1 MVNKKM
7 IPRIE
12 SGIPGFDELT
22 SSNDGTGGI
31 PENTATLIYGP
42 PKTGKSIFTNQFTYK
57 GLTNEEPCLYIT
69 TDNGYKQFKT
79 NMDEFNW
86 PIEKYLDY
94 NTLYLIDTISDV
106 SQGKPSQSESYIP
119 SYINNP
125 TDIMVKVGSGVNY
138 ISKNNQRFRSV
149 IDSATTLL
157 AYNENMLIIRVLKAY
172 LMRVNEAG
180 GTPIIAY
187 TQESADSIV
196 EMMLKS
202 MVDNIIQLDGENMYI
217 EAMKGIGKR
226 SSPYQIRDSGIT
238 L

>member
-1 MVNKKM
+1 M
-7 IPRIE
+7 IPKIE
-12 SGIPGFDELT
+12 SGISGFDELT
-22 SSNDGTGGI
+22 RSNDGTGGI

-42 PKTGKSIFTNQFTYK
+42 SKTGKSIFTNQFTYK
-57 GLTNEEPCLYIT
+57 GLINEEPCLYIT

-86 PIEKYLDY
+86 SIVEYLD
-94 NTLYLIDTISDV
+94 NNSLYLIDTISEI
-106 SQGKPSQSESYIP
+106 SEEKPSQSESYIQ

-125 TDIMVKVGSGVNY
+125 TDIMVKVGSGINY
-138 ISKNNQRFRSV
+138 IYKNNPRFRSV
-149 IDSATTLL
+149 VDSATTLL

-187 TQESADSIV
+187 TQDSADSIV
-196 EMMLKS
+196 ETMLKS
-202 MVDNIIQLDGENMYI
+202 MVDNIIRVDGEELFI

-226 SSPYQIRDSGIT
+226 SSPYQITDNGIV

>member
-1 MVNKKM
+1 MVIKKM
-7 IPRIE
+7 IPKIE

-22 SSNDGTGGI
+22 RPNNGTGGI

-42 PKTGKSIFTNQFTYK
+42 SKTGKSIFTNQFTYK
-57 GLTNEEPCLYIT
+57 GLKNDEPCLYIT

-86 PIEKYLDY
+86 PIEKYLDN

-106 SQGKPSQSESYIP
+106 SEGKPKQSESFIQ

-138 ISKNNQRFRSV
+138 IYKNNHRFRFV
-149 IDSATTLL
+149 LDSATTLL

-187 TQESADSIV
+187 TEESADSIV
-196 EMMLKS
+196 ETMLKS
-202 MVDNIIQLDGENMYI
+202 MVDNIIRVDGENLYI

-226 SSPYQIRDSGIT
+226 SSPYQIKDNGIV